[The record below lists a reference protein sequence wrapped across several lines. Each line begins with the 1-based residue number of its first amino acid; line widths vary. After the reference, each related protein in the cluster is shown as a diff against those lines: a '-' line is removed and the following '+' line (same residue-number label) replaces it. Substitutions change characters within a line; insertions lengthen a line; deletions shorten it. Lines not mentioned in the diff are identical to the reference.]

1 MRTSRRPSV
10 YIPALL
16 LIAAFIPQSTLQA
29 ASNVWNPA
37 ASLAE
42 SRAGS
47 AAVLLSDGQVL
58 FTGGTGANGPL
69 STTETFKL
77 DGSLAPGAPM
87 RQARTH
93 HVAVRLRDGRVL
105 VAGGTVADGS
115 VTNSAELYDPTSQTW
130 TTVPDGMA
138 ASRTDHTASL
148 LNDGRVL
155 IAG

>member
-1 MRTSRRPSV
+1 MRTSRRFAANLSV
-10 YIPALL
+10 LL
-16 LIAAFIPQSTLQA
+16 FIAVLIPQSTLHA
-29 ASNVWNPA
+29 ASNVWNQA

-58 FTGGTGANGPL
+58 FTGGSGASGPL
-69 STTETFKL
+69 SSTETFKL

-105 VAGGTVADGS
+105 AAGGTVADGS
-115 VTNSAELYDPTSQTW
+115 VTNW
-130 TTVPDGMA
+130 
-138 ASRTDHTASL
+138 
-148 LNDGRVL
+148 
-155 IAG
+155 AGIY